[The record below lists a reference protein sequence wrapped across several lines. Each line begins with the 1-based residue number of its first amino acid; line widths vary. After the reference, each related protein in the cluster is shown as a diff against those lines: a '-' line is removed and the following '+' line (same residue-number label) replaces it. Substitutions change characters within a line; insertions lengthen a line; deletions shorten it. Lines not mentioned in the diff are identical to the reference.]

1 MTTIHPDS
9 SIPSGAWT
17 LWYHSPEENK
27 WSLNTFTKIYTC
39 NTWAEFTTIFDIIRK
54 SSQRLTDTT
63 GTSEIIS
70 DGMFFLM
77 RDPLPPL
84 WENSANIRG
93 GGYSFR
99 TARKDATDIFYAYC
113 LGIMAEAIC
122 VNPEN
127 KINGISISPK
137 KGFNI
142 IKIWN
147 TNAEKFNIPNDL
159 RQIVRE
165 VRIDDTIYTPFHQKN
180 M

>member
-1 MTTIHPDS
+1 MAITPDLN
-9 SIPSGAWT
+9 IVSGSWT
-17 LWYHSPEENK
+17 LWYHCPEENK
-27 WSLNTFTKIYTC
+27 WSLNTFTKIHTSH
-39 NTWAEFTTIFDIIRK
+39 TWSDFATIFDIIKR
-54 SSQRLTDTT
+54 SPQRLTDNHV
-63 GTSEIIS
+63 TSDIIS

-77 RDPLPPL
+77 RDPMPPL

-99 TARKDATDIFYAYC
+99 TARKDATDIFYTYC
-113 LGIMAEAIC
+113 LATMAEIIST
-122 VNPEN
+122 NPEN

-147 TNAEKFNIPNDL
+147 TNADRFNNPKDL
-159 RQIVRE
+159 KQIIRE
-165 VRIDDTIYTPFHQKN
+165 VRMEDAIYTPFHQKN

>member
-1 MTTIHPDS
+1 MAVS
-9 SIPSGAWT
+9 SESPIPSGSWT
-17 LWYHSPEENK
+17 LWYHCPEENK
-27 WSLNTFTKIYTC
+27 WSLNTFTKLYTI
-39 NTWAEFTTIFDIIRK
+39 NTWSDFMTIFDTIK
-54 SSQRLTDTT
+54 NSSQRLTDTS
-63 GTSEIIS
+63 TSNIIS

-77 RDPLPPL
+77 RDPTPPL

-99 TARKDATDIFYAYC
+99 TARKDSSDIFYIYC
-113 LGIMAEAIC
+113 IATMAEIIST
-122 VNPEN
+122 NPAN
-127 KINGISISPK
+127 RINGISISPK

-147 TNAEKFNIPNDL
+147 TNAEKFNDPKDL

-165 VRIDDTIYTPFHQKN
+165 VRMDDTIYTPFHQKN